1 MAQTYSFDIASKVD
15 LQEVT
20 NAVNQAT
27 KELQQR
33 YDFKG
38 SKSTIELNAK
48 EHELVVHSDD
58 EFKLKSVV
66 DVLQGRLVKR
76 QISLKALNYGKVEP
90 AAGDTVRQKIKI
102 QSGIDTEKCKEIV
115 KLIKGLK
122 LKVQA
127 QIQDQ
132 QVRVTGAKKD
142 DLQQVI
148 ETLRGGDFDF
158 HMEFVN
164 YR

>member
-1 MAQTYSFDIASKVD
+1 MAQTFSFDIASKVD
-15 LQEVT
+15 LQEVS

-38 SKSTIELNAK
+38 SKSKIELKATD
-48 EHELVVHSDD
+48 HELVVFSDD
-58 EFKLKSVV
+58 DFKLKSVI
-66 DVLQGRLVKR
+66 DILQGRLVKR
-76 QISLKALNYGKVEP
+76 GISLKALVYEKVEP

-102 QSGIDTEKCKEIV
+102 QSGIETEKCKEIV
-115 KLIKGLK
+115 KIIKGLK
-122 LKVQA
+122 MKVQA

-132 QVRVTGAKKD
+132 QVRVSGAKKD
-142 DLQQVI
+142 DLQQVM
-148 ETLRGGDFDF
+148 ETLRAGDFDF

>member
-1 MAQTYSFDIASKVD
+1 MAQTFSFDIASKVD
-15 LQEVT
+15 LQEVS

-38 SKSTIELNAK
+38 SKSRIELKAQ
-48 EHELVVHSDD
+48 EHELVVSSDD
-58 EFKLKSVV
+58 DFKLKSVI

-76 QISLKALNYGKVEP
+76 GISLKALVYEKVEP
-90 AAGDTVRQKIKI
+90 AAGDTVRQRIKI
-102 QSGIDTEKCKEIV
+102 QSGIETEKCKEIV

-122 LKVQA
+122 VKVQA

-132 QVRVTGAKKD
+132 QVRVSGAKKD

-148 ETLRGGDFDF
+148 ESLRSAAFDF
-158 HMEFVN
+158 HMEFLN

>member
-1 MAQTYSFDIASKVD
+1 MAQTFSFDIASKVD
-15 LQEVT
+15 LQEVS

-38 SKSTIELNAK
+38 SKSKIELK
-48 EHELVVHSDD
+48 SQEHELIVTSDD
-58 EFKLKSVV
+58 DFKLKSVV

-76 QISLKALNYGKVEP
+76 GISLKALIYEKAEP

-102 QSGIDTEKCKEIV
+102 QSGIETEKCKEIV

-132 QVRVTGAKKD
+132 QVRVTGSKKD

-148 ETLRGGDFDF
+148 ETLRSADFDF
-158 HMEFVN
+158 HMEFLN